1 MSEAALSRILNLIKV
16 EDDLSKIETLRQ
28 QFQKE
33 KASIDHQLNTATEQ
47 QIASLVTSIEH
58 LNVAKD
64 SISSIRGN
72 IERINTVFDESIT
85 NVKDYDTI
93 KDVSLMYQT
102 MLQVQNL
109 YTDIAN
115 FKQYLDHVHNMI
127 ESELTAVSEDL
138 SYPMFNLYRIH
149 FNVTQARNLLEYL
162 ESQALTLSDD
172 VQSIVAKIILPI
184 RKIIRS
190 FDELITE
197 VAMSVTEAVKEGN
210 SKMVDVI
217 VRVIEIEAAEDLK
230 ASLISDL
237 GLQDPAN
244 VSTDDYS
251 KFRAKPRHYK
261 KFFYSKFEQSLTD
274 TFDKC
279 VEHFSH
285 DKLLVYDNL
294 DWLEEELLFVD
305 ATLSKVFPD
314 YWNIGEFT
322 NGVYHKK
329 LHHFTMELIKTNPP
343 AEDLMQILAYDQH
356 YSKLVQ
362 SLDFGDKKDKSILGE
377 TLKASVLEDYMKV
390 IVVKMEEWNKT
401 LIEREDRAF
410 VDRSEPPELFS
421 YVQTLE
427 DLDDEENPISL
438 EVVAD
443 VYVLPNFNVTL
454 SMLKEQADVA
464 ADSGYGLVLVKVIEN
479 WSKCYLERI
488 AAYTAVVELEWD
500 KYIQAYGNEK
510 YLIKESMTR
519 RFLNLQKT
527 KEPEI
532 DWDNLTPE
540 ELSKYSSQ
548 GFIEYLAALSNTFE
562 INAERLLERIVPEY
576 ASKVHSSYLV
586 AIERAVEQTLEPSAL
601 LNGLAIRT
609 IADIIVNDLYPAL
622 SELFT
627 KSWYEN
633 DRATSDFIMAQVI
646 ADTMAELLEE
656 LKGYSSVEMFSLL
669 FGIMFDKFVGAYLR
683 IGYQNILHGSGKK
696 IDPTSR
702 KKGTLFAD
710 AVHRDVDIF
719 FASLSPLLSRKD
731 ANYLMKSLLALE
743 ILVTIA
749 TCENPLD
756 EVVAIWL
763 GEILDAY
770 YDASVEYVKGALL
783 CRKDVE
789 SKRVP
794 PVIAKL
800 EQIKTEHHQ
809 NTDRPAAVPST
820 LTNFDYE
827 QKV

>member
-16 EDDLSKIETLRQ
+16 EDDLSKIDTLRQ

-33 KASIDHQLNTATEQ
+33 KSSIDHQLNTATEQ
-47 QIASLVTSIEH
+47 QIASLLTSIEH

-64 SISSIRGN
+64 SLSSIRGN
-72 IERINTVFDESIT
+72 IDRISTVFDESIT

-93 KDVSLMYQT
+93 KDVSFMYQT

-127 ESELTAVSEDL
+127 ESELAAVSEDL

-184 RKIIRS
+184 RKIIRR

-210 SKMVDVI
+210 TKMVEVI

-230 ASLISDL
+230 ASLITDL

-251 KFRAKPRHYK
+251 KFRAKPRNYK
-261 KFFYSKFEQSLTD
+261 KFFYSKLEQSLTD

-294 DWLEEELLFVD
+294 GWLEEELLFVN

-314 YWNIGEFT
+314 YWKIGEFT
-322 NGVYHKK
+322 NSVYHKK
-329 LHHFTMELIKTNPP
+329 LHHFTMDLIKTNPP

-362 SLDFGDKKDKSILGE
+362 SLDFGEKKDKSILGE

-410 VDRSEPPELFS
+410 IERTEPPELFS

-427 DLDDEENPISL
+427 DLDDEDNPISL

-479 WSKCYLERI
+479 WCNCYLERI

-576 ASKVHSSYLV
+576 ANKVHSSYLV

-609 IADIIVNDLYPAL
+609 IADIVVNDLYPAL

-646 ADTMAELLEE
+646 ADTMAELLED

-763 GEILDAY
+763 GEILDTY

-794 PVIAKL
+794 GVIANL
-800 EQIKTEHHQ
+800 EQIKAEHHQ
-809 NTDRPAAVPST
+809 NTDRPATFPST

-827 QKV
+827 QKQ